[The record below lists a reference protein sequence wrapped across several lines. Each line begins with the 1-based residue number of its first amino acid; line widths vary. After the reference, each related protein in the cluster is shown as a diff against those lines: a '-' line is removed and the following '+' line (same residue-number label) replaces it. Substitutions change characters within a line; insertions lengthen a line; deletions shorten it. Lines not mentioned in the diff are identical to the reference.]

1 MMKRILFLLLFAA
14 VGLPA
19 TAQPTRTY
27 EVPKL
32 TDEVRAIRAAAASWT
47 PSKPLEGTLPA
58 SVDNSKLKY
67 FPKVFEQKGGSC
79 AQSSGIRYLFTY
91 EMNRL
96 LDRDAQ
102 ASDANTFSYFYTWNF
117 LNDGI
122 DQGGFAEQG
131 LNIARQQG
139 AMSLADFPDPSS
151 YFSFKWA
158 SGYDKYTRAM
168 QNRVKEI
175 ISFEVIS
182 QEGIDLARR
191 YLYDAGDGSAHG
203 GILSYSALATGWTFD
218 ENYSGPSETGYTYM
232 LTKLATDGAHAM
244 TIVGYDDTVEFS
256 KDGQIHK
263 GAFIV
268 VNSYG
273 TWWGDNGRYYLPYY
287 FFLQDRPSQTLSHDV
302 TGCSC
307 TVHSPQVVFRVK
319 VTYDSRNDLAF
330 TMGVADKPYAT
341 TPTVTL
347 KSAIAANQGG
357 DHPMQGEYSDDNSIE
372 LAFDFTEAVPKYASY
387 TEPKYFL
394 TVTRSEIGK
403 AGSGVINAFSVI
415 DYRDA
420 DGPKEYVCDL
430 PQPVVLEKGANLFAA
445 ATTALK
451 TTSASA
457 IQWLDNLWA
466 PYTAPYVLRTASG
479 KYAKFEITDY
489 DRGAG
494 RVTIKYLYQGDGS
507 RNLNSLTD

>member
-14 VGLPA
+14 TGLPA

-32 TDEVRAIRAAAASWT
+32 TDEVRAIRAAAAAWT
-47 PSKPLEGTLPA
+47 PSKPLEGSLPA

-67 FPKVFEQKGGSC
+67 FPKVFDQKGGSC

-151 YFSFKWA
+151 YFTFKWA
-158 SGYDKYTRAM
+158 SGYDRYTRAM

-175 ISFEVIS
+175 ISFEVTS
-182 QEGIDLARR
+182 QEGVDLARR
-191 YLYDAGDGSAHG
+191 YLYDAGDGSAYG
-203 GILSYSALATGWTFD
+203 GILSYSALATGWSFD
-218 ENYSGPSETGYTYM
+218 SNYSGPSETGYTYM

-244 TIVGYDDTVEFS
+244 TIVGYDDTVEFV

-273 TWWGDNGRYYLPYY
+273 TWWGDEGRYYLPYY

-357 DHPMQGEYSDDNSIE
+357 DHPMQGQYSDDNSIE

-394 TVTRSEIGK
+394 TITRSEIGK
-403 AGSGVINAFSVI
+403 ARQRRDQRLLGDRLPGCRRPEGVCLRPS
-415 DYRDA
+415 
-420 DGPKEYVCDL
+420 
-430 PQPVVLEKGANLFAA
+430 
-445 ATTALK
+445 AT
-451 TTSASA
+451 
-457 IQWLDNLWA
+457 
-466 PYTAPYVLRTASG
+466 
-479 KYAKFEITDY
+479 
-489 DRGAG
+489 G
-494 RVTIKYLYQGDGS
+494 RVGKGSESLRCRHDRPQDHFGFGRTMARQPLGALHDALCGTHGKRQIRQIRGHELRPGNRPGDDQV
-507 RNLNSLTD
+507 SLSGRRHPQS

>member
-14 VGLPA
+14 TGFPA

-32 TDEVRAIRAAAASWT
+32 TDEVRAIRAAAAAWT
-47 PSKPLEGTLPA
+47 PSKPLEGSLPA

-67 FPKVFEQKGGSC
+67 FPKIFDQKGGSC

-151 YFSFKWA
+151 YFTFKWA
-158 SGYDKYTRAM
+158 SGYDRYTRAM

-175 ISFEVIS
+175 ISFEVTS
-182 QEGIDLARR
+182 QEGVDLARR
-191 YLYDAGDGSAHG
+191 YLYDAGDGSAYG
-203 GILSYSALATGWTFD
+203 GILSYSALATGWSFD
-218 ENYSGPSETGYTYM
+218 SNYSGPSETGYTYM

-244 TIVGYDDTVEFS
+244 TIVGYDDTVEFV

-273 TWWGDNGRYYLPYY
+273 TWWGDEGRYYLPYY
-287 FFLQDRPSQTLSHDV
+287 FF
-302 TGCSC
+302 C
-307 TVHSPQVVFRVK
+307 
-319 VTYDSRNDLAF
+319 
-330 TMGVADKPYAT
+330 
-341 TPTVTL
+341 
-347 KSAIAANQGG
+347 
-357 DHPMQGEYSDDNSIE
+357 
-372 LAFDFTEAVPKYASY
+372 
-387 TEPKYFL
+387 
-394 TVTRSEIGK
+394 
-403 AGSGVINAFSVI
+403 
-415 DYRDA
+415 
-420 DGPKEYVCDL
+420 
-430 PQPVVLEKGANLFAA
+430 
-445 ATTALK
+445 
-451 TTSASA
+451 
-457 IQWLDNLWA
+457 
-466 PYTAPYVLRTASG
+466 RTA
-479 KYAKFEITDY
+479 
-489 DRGAG
+489 R
-494 RVTIKYLYQGDGS
+494 R
-507 RNLNSLTD
+507 RP

>member
-1 MMKRILFLLLFAA
+1 MMRRLLFMLLCAA
-14 VGLPA
+14 TLA
-19 TAQPTRTY
+19 SAAAQPYRRNY
-27 EVPKL
+27 AVPQL
-32 TDEVRAIRAAAASWT
+32 TDEVREIRRAGAWKPASEEVDL
-47 PSKPLEGTLPA
+47 PS
-58 SVDNSKLKY
+58 SVDNSRLKY
-67 FPKVFEQKGGSC
+67 FPAVFSQQGGSC

-139 AMSLADFPDPSS
+139 AMSLADFPDPST
-151 YFSFKWA
+151 YSFKWA

-191 YLYDAGDGSAHG
+191 YLYDAGDGSVHG

-218 ENYSGPSETGYTYM
+218 SNYSGPSETGYTYM

-273 TWWGDNGRYYLPYY
+273 TWWGDDGRYYLPYY

-341 TPTVTL
+341 TPTLTL
-347 KSAIAANQGG
+347 QPVIAVNQGG
-357 DHPMQGEYSDDNSIE
+357 DHPMQGEYVDNGNTIE
-372 LAFDFTEAVPKYASY
+372 LAFDFTEAVERYAGY
-387 TEPKYFL
+387 GEPKYFL
-394 TVTRSEIGK
+394 TVTRSELGK
-403 AGSGVINAFSVI
+403 LGSGTLDAFSVI
-415 DYRDA
+415 DMRD
-420 DGPKEYVCDL
+420 PSQKREYVCEL
-430 PQPVVLEKGANLFAA
+430 PSPVTLNKGANTFTI
-445 ATTALK
+445 ATTALQ
-451 TTSASA
+451 TTSASPVS
-457 IQWLDNLWA
+457 WLDSFGNALTT
-466 PYTAPYVLRTASG
+466 PYALRTAGG
-479 KYAKFEITDY
+479 KYAKFAVTDY
-489 DRGAG
+489 DPGAG
-494 RVTIKYLYQGDGS
+494 RVTIKYLYQHDGS

>member
-14 VGLPA
+14 AGLPA

-168 QNRVKEI
+168 QNRV
-175 ISFEVIS
+175 
-182 QEGIDLARR
+182 
-191 YLYDAGDGSAHG
+191 
-203 GILSYSALATGWTFD
+203 
-218 ENYSGPSETGYTYM
+218 
-232 LTKLATDGAHAM
+232 
-244 TIVGYDDTVEFS
+244 
-256 KDGQIHK
+256 
-263 GAFIV
+263 
-268 VNSYG
+268 
-273 TWWGDNGRYYLPYY
+273 
-287 FFLQDRPSQTLSHDV
+287 
-302 TGCSC
+302 
-307 TVHSPQVVFRVK
+307 
-319 VTYDSRNDLAF
+319 
-330 TMGVADKPYAT
+330 
-341 TPTVTL
+341 
-347 KSAIAANQGG
+347 
-357 DHPMQGEYSDDNSIE
+357 
-372 LAFDFTEAVPKYASY
+372 
-387 TEPKYFL
+387 
-394 TVTRSEIGK
+394 
-403 AGSGVINAFSVI
+403 
-415 DYRDA
+415 
-420 DGPKEYVCDL
+420 
-430 PQPVVLEKGANLFAA
+430 
-445 ATTALK
+445 
-451 TTSASA
+451 
-457 IQWLDNLWA
+457 
-466 PYTAPYVLRTASG
+466 
-479 KYAKFEITDY
+479 
-489 DRGAG
+489 
-494 RVTIKYLYQGDGS
+494 
-507 RNLNSLTD
+507 